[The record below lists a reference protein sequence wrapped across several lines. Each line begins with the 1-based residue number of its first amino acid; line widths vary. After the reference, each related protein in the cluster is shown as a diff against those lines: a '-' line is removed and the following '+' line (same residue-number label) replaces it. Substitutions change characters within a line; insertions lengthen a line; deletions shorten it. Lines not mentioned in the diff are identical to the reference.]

1 MSRKTSILTAVAIG
15 SLVIG
20 GGLAAVAQ
28 EDAAKP
34 TQASSKVEA
43 ATPAEVVS
51 KVRAAS
57 RFLNTKGAS
66 GFASFNNADGP
77 WVWKDSYVFVYD
89 CRLDRMV
96 AHPMRPDLVGR
107 PLMQITDNNGKY
119 IFRELCKAGDHK
131 NGGWVEYLWTKPGA
145 GGVSRKISYALAAD
159 IAFATGI
166 QVAAGVYDDKVST
179 AELDKL
185 TDTMSDP
192 SKYPA
197 H

>member
-1 MSRKTSILTAVAIG
+1 MGRKQSIIAGLAIG
-15 SLVIG
+15 SLMIASG
-20 GGLAAVAQ
+20 FAAA
-28 EDAAKP
+28 EENAA
-34 TQASSKVEA
+34 TSGATSSTKVES

-57 RFLNTKGAS
+57 RFLNEKGAS
-66 GFASFNNADGP
+66 GFAAFNNADGP

-119 IFRELCKAGDHK
+119 IFKELCKAGDKK
-131 NGGWVEYLWTKPGA
+131 NGDWVDYLWTKPGA

-166 QVAAGVYDDKVST
+166 QVAAGVYDDKAT
-179 AELDKL
+179 IADLEKL